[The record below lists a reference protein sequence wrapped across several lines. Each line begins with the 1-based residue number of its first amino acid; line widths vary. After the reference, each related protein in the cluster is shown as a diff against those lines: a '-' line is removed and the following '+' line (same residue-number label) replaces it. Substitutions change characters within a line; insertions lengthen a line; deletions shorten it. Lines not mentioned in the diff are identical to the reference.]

1 MCFTPQRRALFR
13 YLNFQTCPSMVCF
26 VHFDLEMCFAP
37 QRRALFRHLNFQK
50 WSGVVC
56 FVHFDLETCFAP
68 QRRALFWHLNFQKCS
83 DGPDVIFLVT
93 FSLANVLRA
102 TMACNFSSLVWPDG
116 SAPAALSEPTF
127 RPSGA
132 TNHWKKH
139 SVSWLCYLFAHL
151 DILSS
156 DFLLTFFWLSSDFLL
171 TFSSLI
177 FFLLASF
184 FFLLFSS
191 LLFSSLLFSDSSH
204 LCFSSVHNIVWS
216 LTSKL
221 PSIIC

>member
-13 YLNFQTCPSMVCF
+13 YLNFQTWSEYGVLCTFWLGNVLRTPTACTFSTSQLPKVVRAWCVLCILTWKRASRHSG
-26 VHFDLEMCFAP
+26 VHFFDISISKSAP
-37 QRRALFRHLNFQK
+37 
-50 WSGVVC
+50 
-56 FVHFDLETCFAP
+56 
-68 QRRALFWHLNFQKCS
+68 

-156 DFLLTFFWLSSDFLL
+156 DFLLTFFWLSSDFLWL
-171 TFSSLI
+171 SSDFLFFDLLSSC
-177 FFLLASF
+177 FFLLSSF
-184 FFLLFSS
+184 LFSS
-191 LLFSSLLFSDSSH
+191 LLWLFPSLLF
-204 LCFSSVHNIVWS
+204 
-216 LTSKL
+216 
-221 PSIIC
+221 ICP